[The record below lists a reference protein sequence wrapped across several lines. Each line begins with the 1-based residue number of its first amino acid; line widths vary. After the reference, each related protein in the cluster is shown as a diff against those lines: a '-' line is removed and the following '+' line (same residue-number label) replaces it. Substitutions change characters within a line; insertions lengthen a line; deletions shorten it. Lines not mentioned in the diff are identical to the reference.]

1 MQEITRKEQ
10 ENERLLRE
18 LDVKEEE
25 LKKVTKETNQ
35 TYDDQKKMRLE
46 MEVKKEELR
55 KLEEQN
61 KEWANKLSALKAEM
75 QLKDKSVQNQEKERQ
90 ERAVEEL
97 KVQLSKAIQEKEELK
112 ASVDELNTKLQ
123 AELSTKEYFERALIE
138 AKNTLA
144 SNKEKLANLEEENK
158 QLERNLLEA
167 QEQLEKG
174 KEKSDALDKE
184 HKELQE
190 MGQTLKRKEQFQND
204 LYDTV
209 RKIQENLTELE
220 RQGQEKKIEFMTLK
234 EKVKRN
240 FVKWPGRIITYFMT
254 FLLPAKKKYMIM
266 IHITNNNSY
275 CYCSPK
281 IILICFDI
289 NRPLFFLSSLDE
301 R

>member
-1 MQEITRKEQ
+1 M
-10 ENERLLRE
+10 RE

-25 LKKVTKETNQ
+25 LKKVTKETNE

-46 MEVKKEELR
+46 MEGKKEELR

-61 KEWANKLSALKAEM
+61 KEWANKLSALKAEI
-75 QLKDKSVQNQEKERQ
+75 QLKDESVQNQEKGRQ

-97 KVQLSKAIQEKEELK
+97 KVQLSKAMQEKEDLQ

-234 EKVKRN
+234 EKMKDEMLQKDSELGELN
-240 FVKWPGRIITYFMT
+240 KT
-254 FLLPAKKKYMIM
+254 LQKLEASKKK
-266 IHITNNNSY
+266 
-275 CYCSPK
+275 K
-281 IILICFDI
+281 G
-289 NRPLFFLSSLDE
+289 FFKRVRHFFRFGCTQKTTE
-301 R
+301 QNAKF